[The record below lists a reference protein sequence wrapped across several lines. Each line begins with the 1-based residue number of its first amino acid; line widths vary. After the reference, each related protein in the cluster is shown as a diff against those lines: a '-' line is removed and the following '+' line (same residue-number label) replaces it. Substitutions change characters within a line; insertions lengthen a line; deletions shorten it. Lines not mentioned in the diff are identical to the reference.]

1 MKLSIIT
8 VNYNDATGLERTIKS
23 VISQTFHDYEFII
36 IDGGSTDGSV
46 NIIKKYEQYI
56 NYWISERDGG
66 IYPGMNKGL
75 RQAKGEYVNFMN
87 GGDSYHSADV
97 LERIFSLDINADII
111 TGAHFGS
118 PHPNVGKNGISLLSL
133 YTGAVDHQASF
144 IRREIALRHPYDED
158 FKIVSDWKFFIQ
170 ALIFDNCSF
179 YYTNTIVV
187 DVDMT
192 GISNTNRSL
201 DRKERENVLHELFSE
216 RVLQDYQLLSSIHPD
231 LLEIAPYIS
240 KSKSIQ
246 RFIIRIAL
254 LLLKIRGIWAYK
266 TDDHLYFPNKRG
278 HEELSHFIG

>member
-8 VNYNDATGLERTIKS
+8 VNFNDAAGLERTIKS

-97 LERIFSLDINADII
+97 LERIFSLETHADII

-118 PHPNVGKNGISLLSL
+118 PHPNVGKNGISFLSL
-133 YTGAVDHQASF
+133 YTGAIDHQASF
-144 IRREIALRHPYDED
+144 IRREVALRHPYDENYR
-158 FKIVSDWKFFIQ
+158 IVSDWKFFIQ
-170 ALIFDNCSF
+170 ALILDNCSF
-179 YYTNTIVV
+179 YFTDTIVV

-192 GISNTNRSL
+192 GISNTNYVL
-201 DRKERENVLHELFSE
+201 DRKERNTVMHELFPD
-216 RVLQDYQLLSSIHPD
+216 RVLQDYQLLASIHPD
-231 LLEIAPYIS
+231 LLEITPYIS

-246 RFIIRIAL
+246 KFIIRIAL
-254 LLLKIRGIWAYK
+254 LLLKIREI
-266 TDDHLYFPNKRG
+266 
-278 HEELSHFIG
+278 

>member
-8 VNYNDATGLERTIKS
+8 VNYNDAAGLERTIKS

-144 IRREIALRHPYDED
+144 IRREIALRHPYDEN

-192 GISNTNRSL
+192 GISNTNQKL
-201 DRKERENVLHELFSE
+201 DRKEREAVLHELFPE
-216 RVLQDYQLLSSIHPD
+216 RLLQDYQLLSSIHPKM
-231 LLEIAPYIS
+231 LELAPRIS
-240 KSKSIQ
+240 KSQKILK
-246 RFIIRIAL
+246 IITRIAIK
-254 LLLKIRGIWAYK
+254 LLKVKGI
-266 TDDHLYFPNKRG
+266 
-278 HEELSHFIG
+278 

>member
-8 VNYNDATGLERTIKS
+8 VNFNDAAGLERTIKS

-46 NIIKKYEQYI
+46 NIIEKYEQYI

-97 LERIFSLDINADII
+97 LERIFSLDTNADII
-111 TGAHFGS
+111 TGAHYGS
-118 PHPNVGKNGISLLSL
+118 PHPNVGENGISLLSL

-144 IRREIALRHPYDED
+144 IRREVALRHPYDENY
-158 FKIVSDWKFFIQ
+158 KIVSDWKFFIE
-170 ALIFDNCSF
+170 ALILDNCSF
-179 YYTNTIVV
+179 YYTNTLVV

-192 GISNTNRSL
+192 GISNTNQEL
-201 DRKERENVLHELFSE
+201 DRKEREAVLHELFPE
-216 RVLQDYQLLSSIHPD
+216 RLLQDYQLLSSIHPN
-231 LLEIAPYIS
+231 LLEVAPRIS
-240 KSKSIQ
+240 KSLKIQ
-246 RFIIRIAL
+246 KLIIRIAL
-254 LLLKIRGIWAYK
+254 KMLKIRGI
-266 TDDHLYFPNKRG
+266 
-278 HEELSHFIG
+278 